1 MAVPEPEAGFGL
13 WPRVRA
19 ITGWPESNEDTLE
32 QLSAGWQRGASAFES
47 AGGHDLTAVRQ
58 SWGDRAGGAFL
69 TRAGKTLATA
79 TEQGTGMA
87 ALSRQVTAFG
97 AEVAGVKNSI
107 RSTIGSNDP
116 VYGLIGALLP
126 PPFGGA
132 AQAVFAQ
139 QTAEI
144 VNATIAGAAARVSGQ
159 GGPAAAFQSTGNDA
173 KPGIDP
179 KQNAEW
185 WRKLSPEEQ
194 LRLIREQPE
203 LIAGLD
209 GLPTAARDD
218 ANRLLLERTPED
230 LRAQA
235 RRLREEAT
243 RLDGGI
249 VPQSGE
255 GIGGADPVNRAGLL
269 AEADRLDQR
278 AKHLEELS
286 GRLGPN
292 TPYDPKNPTAGDQR
306 YFLLGF
312 DNTDDGRA
320 IVSRGNPDTATDVA
334 TLVPGISHNI
344 STLAT
349 PSAPGEQTI
358 IDRLDVLHKSATD
371 AGSRSTAV
379 IGWLG
384 YDSPDGADAP
394 NTAASHAA
402 DAAKDDLAGFQ
413 QGLRESH
420 VGPRSHNTVIGHSY
434 GALVA
439 GIATRDRVLDVDDF
453 VSVGSLG
460 NGTHEASQHQVG
472 NVWVAEDSTDWIAD
486 TGLYVRDPDE
496 AGYRGRRLQIDSPP
510 EVRFRTDPHSRVFE
524 ATPGNVGLGNLGRVI
539 AGQPPVG

>member
-32 QLSAGWQRGASAFES
+32 QLSAGWQRGASAFER
-47 AGGHDLTAVRQ
+47 AGGHDLAPVRQ
-58 SWGDRAGGAFL
+58 SWSDSGGGAFMA
-69 TRAGKTLATA
+69 RAGKTLATA

-87 ALSRQVTAFG
+87 ALSRQVAAFG

-107 RSTIGSNDP
+107 RSTIGVNDP

-132 AQAVFAQ
+132 AQAVFAN

-144 VNATIAGAAARVSGQ
+144 VNATITDAAARVSGQ
-159 GGPAAAFQSTGNDA
+159 GGPSAFQDPANEA

-203 LIAGLD
+203 LVAGLD

-218 ANRLLLERTPED
+218 ANRLLLGRTSED

-255 GIGGADPVNRAGLL
+255 GVGGADPVNRAGLL

-278 AKHLEELS
+278 AKHLDELS
-286 GRLGPN
+286 ARLGPDVG
-292 TPYDPKNPTAGDQR
+292 YDPRNPTAGDQK

-312 DNTDDGRA
+312 DNADDGRA
-320 IVSRGNPDTATDVA
+320 IVSRGNPDTAANVA
-334 TLVPGISHNI
+334 TLIPGISHNI

-358 IDRLDVLHKSATD
+358 IDRLDVLHQATTD
-371 AGSRSTAV
+371 AGSPSTAV

-384 YDSPDGADAP
+384 YDSPDGADAA
-394 NTAASHAA
+394 NTAGSHAA
-402 DAAKDDLAGFQ
+402 HDAKDDLARFQ
-413 QGLRESH
+413 QGLRAGH
-420 VGPRSHNTVIGHSY
+420 DGPRSHNTVIGHSY

-439 GIATRDRVLDVDDF
+439 GLATRDRVLDVDEF

-460 NGTHEASQHQVG
+460 NGTHEASQHRVG
-472 NVWVAEDSTDWIAD
+472 RVWVAEDSADWFAD
-486 TGLYVRDPDE
+486 TGLFVRDPSDD
-496 AGYRGRRLQIDSPP
+496 GYGARRLNIDSPP
-510 EVRFRTDPHSRVFE
+510 EVRFRTDSHSRVFE
-524 ATPGNVGLGNLGRVI
+524 ATPGNVGLRNLGNVI